1 MRAPKSEQKID
12 EKAINVISHPPW
24 GKNLNRISIARWVLS
39 KLLGAYLVYLLLFW
53 LFPRLQIDWANMIF
67 YEVYGW
73 LVGIISVASL
83 ISYVLLPPPK
93 KLEETKPV
101 EVEE

>member
-1 MRAPKSEQKID
+1 M
-12 EKAINVISHPPW
+12 
-24 GKNLNRISIARWVLS
+24 NRLSIARWVLS

-73 LVGIISVASL
+73 LVGVISVASL

-93 KLEETKPV
+93 KIEEPKPV
-101 EVEE
+101 EVEEKQRESACLGGNGEKKTTFYHQQ